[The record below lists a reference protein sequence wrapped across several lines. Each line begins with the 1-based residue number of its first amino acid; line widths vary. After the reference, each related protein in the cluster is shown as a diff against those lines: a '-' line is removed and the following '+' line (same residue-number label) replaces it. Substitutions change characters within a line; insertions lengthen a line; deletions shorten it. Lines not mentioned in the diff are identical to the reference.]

1 MGDPDPDRM
10 PVGLGPGAGRHWW
23 DRRSGEGLRGGAAA
37 HHIGRDGNRQA
48 RHPGRHDRRESADH
62 RGASVM
68 AHVAYVDYD
77 KATGKYWAC
86 FNGKSYGP
94 YDTYEE
100 AWAKLRELGA

>member
-1 MGDPDPDRM
+1 
-10 PVGLGPGAGRHWW
+10 
-23 DRRSGEGLRGGAAA
+23 
-37 HHIGRDGNRQA
+37 
-48 RHPGRHDRRESADH
+48 
-62 RGASVM
+62 M